1 MERPLF
7 RLFVSYNEDGA
18 PIRRKLAGQAAADGP
33 VWQASMMELDESRL
47 PPAEGEVAVFPVFM
61 QSGRAAVEILPA
73 RLRVAYAR
81 LGASPE
87 LRMMPVWGAS
97 SNLADE
103 AAPAVKP
110 FLQAETAVLIVAH
123 GRKGEEQ
130 AEEPQ
135 HFARR
140 MAELLP
146 ENAVKLAWFEVRPDA
161 AAVLASLPAREVV
174 VLPFLAGKGLHFHH
188 DMPSPELAA
197 RYGKQLLVL
206 PPLGD
211 LLA

>member
-1 MERPLF
+1 MQRPPV

-18 PIRRKLAGQAAADGP
+18 PIRRKLAGLAAADGP
-33 VWQASMMELDESRL
+33 VWQASMMELDENRL
-47 PPAEGEVAVFPVFM
+47 APGEGDVAVFPVFM
-61 QSGRAAVEILPA
+61 QSGRAAFEILPA
-73 RLRVAYAR
+73 RLREAYTR

-97 SNLADE
+97 PTLADE
-103 AAPAVKP
+103 AAPAIKP
-110 FLQAETAVLIVAH
+110 FLHAETALLIVAH
-123 GRKGEEQ
+123 GRKGGEQ
-130 AEEPQ
+130 AGEPQ

-140 MAELLP
+140 MAKLLP
-146 ENAVKLAWFEVRPDA
+146 ENAVKLAWFESRPEA
-161 AAVLASLPAREVV
+161 AEVLASLPAREVV

-197 RYGKQLLVL
+197 RYGKQIFLL

>member
-1 MERPLF
+1 MKRPLF

-33 VWQASMMELDESRL
+33 VWQASMMELDGNRL
-47 PPAEGEVAVFPVFM
+47 PPGEGEVAVFPVFM
-61 QSGRAAVEILPA
+61 QSGRAASAILPA
-73 RLRVAYAR
+73 RLNEAYAR
-81 LGASPE
+81 LGTSPE

-97 SNLADE
+97 PTLADE
-103 AAPAVKP
+103 AAAAIKP
-110 FLQAETAVLIVAH
+110 FLHAETAVLIVAH
-123 GRKGEEQ
+123 GQKGGEQ
-130 AEEPQ
+130 TEEPQ

-140 MAELLP
+140 MAELLSGH
-146 ENAVKLAWFEVRPDA
+146 AVKLAWFEASPEA
-161 AAVLASLPAREVV
+161 AEVLASLPAREVV

-197 RYGKQLLVL
+197 RYGKQMLLL

>member
-7 RLFVSYNEDGA
+7 RLFVSYNEEGA
-18 PIRRKLAGQAAADGP
+18 PIRRKLAGQAADGP

-47 PPAEGEVAVFPVFM
+47 PPGEGEVALFPVFM
-61 QSGRAAVEILPA
+61 QSGRAASEILPA
-73 RLRVAYAR
+73 RLKEAYAR
-81 LGASPE
+81 LGLCPA

-97 SNLADE
+97 PTLADE
-103 AAPAVKP
+103 AASVVKP
-110 FLQAETAVLIVAH
+110 CLNSETALLIVAH
-123 GRKGEEQ
+123 GRKGGEQ
-130 AEEPQ
+130 AEEPR

-140 MAELLP
+140 LAALLP
-146 ENAVKLAWFEVRPDA
+146 GRAVELAWFEARPDA
-161 AAVLASLPAREVV
+161 AEVLASLPAREVA

-188 DMPSPELAA
+188 DMPSPNLAA
-197 RYGKQLLVL
+197 RWGKQVLLL